1 MTLDELQTSEGWC
14 RATGE
19 KAFDSQV
26 RAYRRTSRRPSEDPR
41 AQLYLASG
49 HRILEAAAR
58 TLGSLDKA
66 IDLFRHA
73 TLAPFGNAT
82 PRALLALGRTDQV
95 LEALRV
101 VQIGSLRAALENR
114 PRRSE
119 RPVVFLDFDDVICLN
134 ADSVFDTVQHMYRED
149 GDLQAV
155 LDDQRTMWTKLFD
168 PHAVGYLRSVQD
180 EFRPQIVLTTSWRR
194 LFSEDALASIL
205 YLCGL
210 DFVIENLHQDGQT
223 KWRPRASTRWLEIQD
238 WLGEHP
244 DYRDNFV
251 ILDDTLS
258 GATLVDALDVLPTEE
273 LRDLYDPYLVL
284 CKKDKGLTTF
294 EFHML
299 RNAFLTR
306 RVVHEREFKA
316 ATAMDGPGE
325 RSARTRRA
333 CRLPWRRSAQGVV
346 SMTAST
352 PRAALNGDQT

>member
-1 MTLDELQTSEGWC
+1 MTIDDLQTSEGWC

-19 KAFDSQV
+19 KALDSQV
-26 RAYRRTSRRPSEDPR
+26 QAFKRAARSPSEDPWL
-41 AQLYLASG
+41 QLYLANG
-49 HRILEAAAR
+49 REILEVAAC

-66 IDLFRHA
+66 VDWFRHA
-73 TLAPFGNAT
+73 TLPQFGNAT
-82 PRALLALGRTDQV
+82 PRALLSLGRTAQV

-101 VQIGSLRAALENR
+101 VQIGSQRAALENR
-114 PRRSE
+114 PHRSE
-119 RPVVFLDFDDVICLN
+119 RPVLFLDFDDVICLH
-134 ADSVFDTVQHMYRED
+134 ADGVFGMVQELYRED
-149 GDLQAV
+149 ARLEAI
-155 LDDQRTMWTKLFD
+155 LDVHKPLWSTLFD

-194 LFSEDALASIL
+194 LFSENALASIL
-205 YLCGL
+205 DLCGL
-210 DFVIENLHQDGQT
+210 DFVIENLHQDGQM

-258 GATLVDALDVLPTEE
+258 GATLVEALQVLPTEE

-306 RVVHEREFKA
+306 RVVHERELKEA
-316 ATAMDGPGE
+316 QLQWMALENDLVE
-325 RSARTRRA
+325 RA
-333 CRLPWRRSAQGVV
+333 G
-346 SMTAST
+346 
-352 PRAALNGDQT
+352 RAAPLGHEDASGEPCP